1 MKNIMIKLCFIL
13 TAAAILS
20 GPAPATAQ
28 VDTASIQAKV
38 DELITK
44 MQQETIKKNFAALLL
59 QNEMRAKMM
68 TERVPQRF
76 MQSSIQPIVQPATIE
91 KVRALMQAQMMETL
105 KVR

>member
-1 MKNIMIKLCFIL
+1 MKKMILRLVFGL
-13 TAAAILS
+13 TAAVILS
-20 GPAPATAQ
+20 GPASAAAQ
-28 VDTASIQAKV
+28 IDTASIQAKV

-44 MQQETIKKNFAALLL
+44 MQQETIKKNFAARIL

-68 TERVPQRF
+68 AERVPQRF
-76 MQSSIQPIVQPATIE
+76 MQTDIQPIVQPATIE